1 MKYLLKFIPVLFFTL
16 TIISCAKDD
25 DQGESQT
32 ENQFEY
38 QEEKFTTENAA
49 IQFYQNLYLDENGVE
64 QSEYDEAF
72 TLILTDGNFITENGS
87 VDFSLD
93 TKQAIFLE
101 VEINED
107 STVDDL
113 GEINISN
120 IEYNLTDNTET
131 FTSVAIETDP
141 DNSSATSGSIDY
153 ESTFVIPFADSDKG
167 TLVLNEFS
175 IDFTTNTGSIDCT
188 YSITSEAVGLINGQ
202 YKGDFVV
209 VVD

>member
-1 MKYLLKFIPVLFFTL
+1 MKYLLKFTPMLFLTL
-16 TIISCAKDD
+16 TILSCGKDEE
-25 DQGESQT
+25 QGESQT

-72 TLILTDGNFITENGS
+72 TLILTDGNFITEDGS

-120 IEYNLTDNTET
+120 IEYSLTDNTEI
-131 FTSVAIETDP
+131 FTSIAIETDP
-141 DNSSATSGSIDY
+141 DNTSATSGSIDY

-175 IDFTTNTGSIDCT
+175 IDFTTKTGSIDCT